1 MKYSEW
7 SKEYS
12 DEGKKIKD
20 RINELKARLETA
32 SPSEISGISNRISI
46 LLTMYLDCM
55 ETADELMK
63 KARRKNV
70 EFGN

>member
-20 RINELKARLETA
+20 RINELKAQQETA
-32 SPSEISGISNRISI
+32 PPSELGSISNRISI
-46 LLTMYLDCM
+46 LISMYHDCM
-55 ETADELMK
+55 ETAAELMK
-63 KARRKNV
+63 KARRKDV
-70 EFGN
+70 ELGN

>member
-20 RINELKARLETA
+20 RINELKAQQETA
-32 SPSEISGISNRISI
+32 PPAELGSINNRINI
-46 LLTMYLDCM
+46 LISMYHDCM
-55 ETADELMK
+55 KTAAELMR
-63 KARRKNV
+63 KARRKDVCFEN
-70 EFGN
+70 

>member
-12 DEGKKIKD
+12 DEGKKIKE
-20 RINELKARLETA
+20 RINELKAQQETA
-32 SPSEISGISNRISI
+32 PPAELGSINNRINI
-46 LLTMYLDCM
+46 LISMYHDCM
-55 ETADELMK
+55 ETAAELMK
-63 KARRKNV
+63 KARRKDV